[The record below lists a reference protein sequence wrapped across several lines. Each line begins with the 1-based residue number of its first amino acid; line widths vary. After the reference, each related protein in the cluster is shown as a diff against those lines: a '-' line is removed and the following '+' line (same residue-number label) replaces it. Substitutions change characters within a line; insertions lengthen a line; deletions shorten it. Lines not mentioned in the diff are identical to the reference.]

1 MSDDSLQTNLG
12 PDADTAIE
20 HADSEVLPIVSP
32 ATACY
37 PAGYFCFTDWLLF
50 WWPETKVC
58 DCTTRQLMRYRIV
71 V

>member
-1 MSDDSLQTNLG
+1 MICEIGTKLRIWSLFAKQKVRLFFYMSDDSLQTNLG

-37 PAGYFCFTDWLLF
+37 PAGYFCFTD
-50 WWPETKVC
+50 
-58 DCTTRQLMRYRIV
+58 
-71 V
+71 